1 MSDMS
6 ESFEGPLGGLGE
18 LLRDRG
24 LRYELLAIGGGAL
37 QLLGLITR
45 PTRDIDVIGLVA
57 DADVVAMGTLPGP
70 LQQAVEDTA
79 TLFRLPTTWF
89 NAGPRSLTDLG
100 LPDGI
105 LERAHRREWGGL
117 VLHIADRRDQIFFK
131 LYAAVDQGPRSK
143 HFDDLRRLKP
153 SPADL
158 RAAAAWARSHDPS
171 EAFNTELQG
180 ALRDLGTGDGTV

>member
-1 MSDMS
+1 MRDMS

-57 DADVVAMGTLPGP
+57 DADVVSMGTLPGP

-79 TLFRLPTTWF
+79 TVFRLPATWF

-100 LPDGI
+100 LPKGI
-105 LERAHRREWGGL
+105 LARAHRREWGGL

-153 SPADL
+153 SSAEL
-158 RAAAAWARSHDPS
+158 RAAGAWARSHDPS

-180 ALRDLGTGDGTV
+180 ALRDLGITDGNV

>member
-6 ESFEGPLGGLGE
+6 ESFDGPLSSLGE
-18 LLRDRG
+18 LLSDRG

-57 DADVVAMGTLPGP
+57 DADVVSMETLPGP

-79 TLFRLPTTWF
+79 TVFRLPTTWF
-89 NAGPRSLTDLG
+89 NAGPRSLT
-100 LPDGI
+100 
-105 LERAHRREWGGL
+105 
-117 VLHIADRRDQIFFK
+117 
-131 LYAAVDQGPRSK
+131 VDQGPRSK
-143 HFDDLRRLKP
+143 HFDDLRRLNP
-153 SPADL
+153 SSAEL

-180 ALRDLGTGDGTV
+180 ALRDLGTIDGNI